1 MSNFDEEN
9 EIDLIE
15 EDLPIYNEPIL
26 QLIQLENEIHYEFL
40 DEIQF
45 RHHSIQFEEED
56 NSRLFQVPR
65 IQMGLSSPREK
76 PQNIQKY
83 LQKRTIPIQNQKFDP
98 RLPHIKVTQLR
109 NMNTCQEYF
118 INEFG
123 LLDSQKNTNSV
134 DILIGRLF
142 RQNKDIIPIDIV
154 LPEDRVISRIHCKIV
169 CNDYFRK
176 GQKLDPLHAKVLQL
190 IQMPSMIKFR
200 ISQFLEKP
208 KIVQIQD
215 LGSMCGTYLRIFK
228 QKPCLLQ
235 KDQKFSVGSATWFNI
250 VFNHTYN
257 SELKQRDSEWF
268 SIIKH
273 LINLKQSQKHEIHM
287 NDNQLL
293 ANIFEPLDSIKNLT
307 VSDLY
312 KKLSE
317 YQIPILV
324 VKLQGQGVDINKAIN
339 LFVGNCETDT
349 TDFFVGRGAENN
361 VKINSNTIS
370 RKQCRIKYSQKYPG
384 WIINDGLED
393 RESANGTWI
402 SVQTAEQQEQK
413 IESNLIQIQH
423 NDEIKI
429 SDFILKMELFKG
441 TKEGIG
447 HTINKFLH
455 D

>member
-1 MSNFDEEN
+1 MRNFDEEN

-15 EDLPIYNEPIL
+15 EDIPIVNEPIF
-26 QLIQLENEIHYEFL
+26 QWISFGDEQYHYNFL
-40 DEIQF
+40 DDISML
-45 RHHSIQFEEED
+45 RHDSIYFEEED
-56 NSRLFQVPR
+56 NSRLFRVPR
-65 IQMGLSSPREK
+65 IQLGLSSSREK

-83 LQKRTIPIQNQKFDP
+83 LQKRTIPIQNQQFDL

-109 NMNTCQEYF
+109 NMNICHEYF

-123 LLDSQKNTNSV
+123 LQDSQKNTNSV

-176 GQKLDPLHAKVLQL
+176 DQKLDPLHAKVLKL
-190 IQMPSMIKFR
+190 IQIPSIIKFR

-215 LGSMCGTYLRIFK
+215 LGSICGTYLRILK

-250 VFNHTYN
+250 VFNHTYD
-257 SELKQRDSEWF
+257 SKLKQRDPEWF

-273 LINLKQSQKHEIHM
+273 LISLKQSQKHEIHM
-287 NDNQLL
+287 NENQPLP
-293 ANIFEPLDSIKNLT
+293 FEPLDSIKNLT

-324 VKLQGQGVDINKAIN
+324 VKLQGQGVDNNKSLN
-339 LFVGNCETDT
+339 LFIGNTETDT

-361 VKINSNTIS
+361 IKINSNTIS

-402 SVQTAEQQEQK
+402 NLQTAEQSEKK

-429 SDFILKMELFKG
+429 SDFILKVELFKG
-441 TKEGIG
+441 TKQGNG
-447 HTINKFLH
+447 HIINQFLH